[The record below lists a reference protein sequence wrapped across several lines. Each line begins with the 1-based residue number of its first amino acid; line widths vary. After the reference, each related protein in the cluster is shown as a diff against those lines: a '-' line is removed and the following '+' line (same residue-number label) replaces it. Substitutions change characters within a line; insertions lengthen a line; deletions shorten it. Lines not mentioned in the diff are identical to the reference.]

1 MWNLTGRAFGTA
13 LSGQSTPE
21 EAAKGLLQEIE
32 KQMAAKG

>member
-21 EAAKGLLQEIE
+21 EAAKDLLREIGQ
-32 KQMAAKG
+32 QMASKG